1 METRA
6 LIYRWYLSR
15 SEKKMKKYLQVIVI
29 IYIGLF
35 LISLITP
42 IAYPQLYYLYA
53 YTLHFIVLG
62 VFIVGYKSFNRS
74 QTTSVRE
81 RKIQEELSIRPI
93 PMLSIKS
100 IWGYTFL
107 VAVFVPLYV
116 RFYTGEQWHTQ
127 VLAFFVGNSGQDSTY
142 YIYQNYFADAGLSQM
157 SLSKLP
163 YVLGY
168 GILKYTYIL
177 LMLSLSTY
185 QVSLR
190 KVGVPIGILCFLFMS
205 VGMSRGTSI
214 EIFEVFTLLMYVA
227 VLKSP
232 GKISLKSKGT
242 IAIVLLVTLGILYFM
257 TSLAL
262 RYEDRTIIESNNL
275 TFKLDEDSFVST
287 NAPFLA
293 MILNRLSGYFV
304 FGFYYISHC
313 FNDIWT
319 TSIDSFYAL
328 LIPNGLPIMDIGP
341 NTKSLLC
348 GKVIDCGAM
357 WIPDIVTAI
366 ERYGLIATLIAIYFI
381 GVIFRRVCENYLTTK
396 NIFFGVALYYITLQ
410 MFSLQIGNFLTSS
423 SSSII
428 CVSLTIASLAYP
440 RMFQKTFND
449 LFVK

>member
-1 METRA
+1 METRT

-53 YTLHFIVLG
+53 YTLHFVVLG

-74 QTTSVRE
+74 QTTFVRE
-81 RKIQEELSIRPI
+81 RKIQEKLSIRPI

-107 VAVFVPLYV
+107 VAIFIPLYV

-142 YIYQNYFADAGLSQM
+142 YMYQNYFADAGLSQM

-168 GILKYTYIL
+168 GILKYTYVS
-177 LMLSLSTY
+177 LMLFLGTY
-185 QVSLR
+185 QVPLK

-205 VGMSRGTSI
+205 VGMSRGTTI

-242 IAIVLLVTLGILYFM
+242 IAIVLLATLGILYFI
-257 TSLAL
+257 TSLTL
-262 RYEDRTIIESNNL
+262 RYEDRAIIESNNL
-275 TFKLDEDSFVST
+275 TFKIDENSFVSK
-287 NAPFLA
+287 NMPFLA
-293 MILNRLSGYFV
+293 MILKRLSGYFV
-304 FGFYYISHC
+304 FGFYYLSHC
-313 FNDIWT
+313 FNDVWM
-319 TSIDSFYAL
+319 TSKESFCAL
-328 LIPNGLPIMDIGP
+328 LTPNGLSIMNIGP
-341 NTKSLLC
+341 DTKSLLC
-348 GKVIDCGAM
+348 GEVIDCGAM
-357 WIPDIVTAI
+357 WIPDIVKAI
-366 ERYGLIATLIAIYFI
+366 ERYGLIATLIVIYFI
-381 GVIFRRVCENYLTTK
+381 GVLFRRISEEYLITK
-396 NIFFGVALYYITLQ
+396 SILFGVALYYITLQ
-410 MFSLQIGNFLTSS
+410 MFSFQVGNFLTAS

-428 CVSLTIASLAYP
+428 CVALTIGSLVCP
-440 RMFQKTFND
+440 TIFHKTFKG